1 MIDDILLDAEDRM
14 IKSVEAFGNEL
25 MKIRTGRATPS
36 LVEGIKVAY
45 YGSDVPLKQ
54 VASISI
60 PDPRTIAIQPWE
72 KNMASV
78 IERAIL
84 KSDIGI
90 TPNNDGNFV
99 RLNLPDLTEDRRK
112 DLVRMVKKIAEE
124 FRVAV
129 RNARRDANDQLKKAQ
144 KASDITED
152 DLKRGLEQ
160 VQELTD
166 EYIEKVDKFLQ
177 KKEEE
182 IMEEN

>member
-1 MIDDILLDAEDRM
+1 MIDDILLDAEERM
-14 IKSVEAFGNEL
+14 SKSVDAFGNDL
-25 MKIRTGRATPS
+25 IKIRTGRATPG
-36 LVEGIKVAY
+36 LVDGIKVEY
-45 YGSDVPLKQ
+45 YGSEVPLKQ
-54 VASISI
+54 VATISI

-72 KNMASV
+72 KNLTPI
-78 IERAIL
+78 IEKAIL

-99 RLNLPDLTEDRRK
+99 RLNIPDLTGERRK

-129 RNARRDANDQLKKAQ
+129 RNVRRDANDQLKKAE
-144 KASDITED
+144 KASDISED
-152 DLKRGLEQ
+152 DLKRSLDQ
-160 VQELTD
+160 VQELTN
-166 EYIEKVDKFLQ
+166 EYIEKVDKLLQ